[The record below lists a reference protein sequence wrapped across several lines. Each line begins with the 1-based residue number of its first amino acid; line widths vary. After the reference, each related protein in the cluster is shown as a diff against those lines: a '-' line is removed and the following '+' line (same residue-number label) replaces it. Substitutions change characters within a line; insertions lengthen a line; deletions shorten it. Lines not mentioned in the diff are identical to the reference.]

1 MLRQAEEERQRKE
14 YEAKVEREKQVAKVT
29 AERAKRD
36 TLLKSIQSK
45 QKLLLKECYS
55 RPIYNFN
62 RVLHENQ
69 VQNEDFSW
77 LKEAKN
83 SELQQQS
90 INELLKKIEKLSSD
104 VDRDLT
110 ALQKNHEWSPYNSS
124 IWPSN
129 LKYNERVKWEVTT
142 SAY

>member
-1 MLRQAEEERQRKE
+1 MNLQLKERDDQMGKVLQAVQERKRHKEEERVKAEADERRRE
-14 YEAKVEREKQVAKVT
+14 FEAKVEREKQVTKIT

-55 RPIYNFN
+55 RPLYHFN

-69 VQNEDFSW
+69 VQNEDFNW
-77 LKEAKN
+77 LNEAKN
-83 SELQQQS
+83 SEMQRTS
-90 INELLKKIEKLSSD
+90 IDEILVKIEKLGFS

-110 ALQKNHEWSPYNSS
+110 ALQKKRE
-124 IWPSN
+124 
-129 LKYNERVKWEVTT
+129 
-142 SAY
+142 